1 MIVENKVT
9 LVLTQGKR
17 KEGKKEKV
25 RDSEN

>member
-1 MIVENKVT
+1 MIVGSKVT